1 MNPSRRRG
9 ALRTLF
15 DLLGRYRRLTV
26 DMAVREVSERYSGQV
41 FGTFWTVGHPIVLIA
56 TYVVVFRFVF
66 RAAPLAGTDSPR
78 DYTVYILSGLI
89 PWLACIEAMHKAATA
104 VVGNASLVKQVVF
117 PLEVLPAKGV
127 LATAFT
133 QLILVGLLVAYST
146 IVTRQLLSTYV
157 LLPLL
162 IGLQLTAMLGVS
174 YIISST
180 AVFLR
185 DVKDFIQIFGQIGVY
200 FVPAFYSL
208 QAVPEA
214 LQWLIYLNPF
224 SHLIWCY
231 QDVLYFGHI
240 VHPWSWAVTIASSLS
255 VFWGGFKIFAFLKPM
270 FGNVL

>member
-1 MNPSRRRG
+1 MG
-9 ALRTLF
+9 ALF
-15 DLLGRYRRLTV
+15 DLLVRYRQLTV
-26 DMAVREVSERYSGQV
+26 DMAVRDVSDRYTGQV
-41 FGTFWTVGHPIVLIA
+41 FGVFWTVGHPFVLIA

-66 RAAPLAGTDSPR
+66 RAAPLAGADSPR
-78 DYTVYILSGLI
+78 DYTIYILSGLI
-89 PWLACIEAMHKAATA
+89 PWLVCIEAMHKAATA

-117 PLEVLPAKGV
+117 PLEVLAAKGV
-127 LATAFT
+127 LTTAFT
-133 QLILVGLLVAYST
+133 QLILVALLVTYST
-146 IVTRQLLSTYV
+146 IVTGQLFWTYV

-180 AVFLR
+180 AVFFR

-208 QAVPEA
+208 QVVPEA
-214 LQWLIYLNPF
+214 LQWLLYLNPF

-240 VHPWSWAVTIASSLS
+240 AHPWSWGVTIVSSLS
-255 VFWGGFKIFAFLKPM
+255 VFWGGFRIFAFLKPM